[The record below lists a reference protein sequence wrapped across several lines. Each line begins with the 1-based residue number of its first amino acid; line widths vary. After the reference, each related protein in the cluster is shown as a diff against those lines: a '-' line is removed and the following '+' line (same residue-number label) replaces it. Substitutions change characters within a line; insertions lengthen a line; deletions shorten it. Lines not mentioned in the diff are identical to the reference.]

1 MITFMNIGKYGRLG
15 NQIFQYAA
23 MVSIARHL
31 GERYVLSSSSIE
43 PTMGAYFND
52 ATKEYEFGHFE
63 MFECFNI
70 KCPLIDDHKLKLGIG
85 ANYSEPS
92 FCYHDS
98 FWDLSNNTN
107 IHGYFQS
114 EEYFINIRDELLKQ
128 LTFKDEI
135 VQKAKDFISQ
145 IDAKTTAFIHV
156 RRGDNVAHPDVHPLS
171 CLDYISKTTSELKTQ
186 YPGIKFV
193 VLTDDLTWSRKN
205 IVGEEFVFSDN
216 NHFVDLAIMT
226 LCDHSII
233 ANSSFSWWGAWL
245 NDNEKQIVYAPKT
258 WFGPRGPPKWDS
270 VYCKDWRVI

>member
-31 GERYVLSSSSIE
+31 GVRYVLPSSSIE

-52 ATKEYEFGHFE
+52 ATKKYELGHFE
-63 MFECFNI
+63 MFECFKI
-70 KCPLIDDHKLKLGIG
+70 RCPLIDDHALKLGVKL
-85 ANYSEPS
+85 NYSEHS

-98 FWDLSNNTN
+98 FWDLPNNTN
-107 IHGYFQS
+107 LHGYFQS
-114 EEYFINIRDELLKQ
+114 EQYFIGVREELLKQ
-128 LTFKDEI
+128 LDFKDEI
-135 VQKAKDFISQ
+135 TQKAREFMSQ
-145 IDAKTTAFIHV
+145 INADKTAFVHV
-156 RRGDNVAHPDVHPLS
+156 RRGDNVAHPNVHPLS
-171 CLDYISKTTSELKTQ
+171 CLDYISTATSELKEQ
-186 YPGIKFV
+186 FPGIKFI
-193 VLTDDLTWSRKN
+193 VLTDDLEWSRKN
-205 IVGEEFVFSDN
+205 ITGDDFFFSDN

-245 NDNEKQIVYAPKT
+245 NKNKDQVVYAPKP
-258 WFGPRGPPKWDS
+258 WFGPNGPSKWES